1 MTKELYNDFYKR
13 HGITTHGSIDR
24 FQAIADLCKDKVLDV
39 GCGTG
44 DLSDFY
50 KGDYFGIDISS
61 VAINMAKK
69 TRRADATFLTLDA
82 TKPISEPLQNFDTIV
97 MGEFLE
103 HIKDDTEVFKN
114 IQKWTQ
120 PNARLI
126 ISVPNGDRVPDK
138 NHLREFTVPVLR
150 ARFSKLGLVK
160 FHRWIG
166 FEKRLLMTVDLGQKK
181 ENTIALSMI
190 VKNEGKGL
198 EDAVL
203 SCIEFI
209 DHISIAVDNSSEDK
223 SDKIAQRY
231 ADTFKYF
238 DWDDDFAI
246 ARNYAQEEITTKW
259 ILVIDGH
266 ELVEKYEGLE
276 EALKADVDGLMVK
289 VNMENSD
296 SFYTNRIYRS
306 YLKWIHPIHNL
317 IPMKTSKKYNGLTV
331 KHDISNGQSKKSRQI
346 RTKQRDEMMI
356 RRLKEE
362 LKNNKKSTRAIF
374 YLARWYFT
382 KGQAKKAIPLFKKYL
397 KKSTIKGEKWYCCW
411 EASICA
417 NALRKPLLAL
427 KFLKKA
433 DEFVPNRW
441 EISKQKGL
449 SYMNFE
455 HWDKAIECLTD
466 SFKEN
471 PGDFSH
477 YPEKR
482 NLPETWDQIGFCF
495 YQLGKYQQAKIAW
508 ERSIETDKEC
518 ARMKLNK
525 KRIELIDRNLII

>member
-1 MTKELYNDFYKR
+1 MTKEIYNDFYKR

-24 FQAIADLCKDKVLDV
+24 FQAIADLCKSKVLDV

-69 TRRADATFLTLDA
+69 TRRADANFLALDV
-82 TKPISEPLQNFDTIV
+82 TKSVSDPLQNFDTIV

-114 IQKWTQ
+114 IQKWTR
-120 PNARLI
+120 PNTRLI

-138 NHLREFTVPVLR
+138 NHLREFTVPELR

-160 FHRWIG
+160 FHCWEG
-166 FEKRLLMTVDLGQKK
+166 FEKRILMTVDLGQKK

-190 VKNEGKGL
+190 IKNEAVGL

-203 SCIEFI
+203 SCIEFV
-209 DHISIAVDNSSEDK
+209 DHISIAVDNASEDK
-223 SDKIAQRY
+223 SNEIAKRY
-231 ADTFKYF
+231 ADIFKYY
-238 DWDDDFAI
+238 DWSDDFAT
-246 ARNYAQEEITTKW
+246 ARNYAQEEIKTKW

-296 SFYTNRIYRS
+296 AFYTNRIYKS
-306 YLKWIHPIHNL
+306 HLKWIHPIHNL
-317 IPMKTSKKYNGLTV
+317 IPMKTSQKYKGLTI
-331 KHDISNGQSKKSRQI
+331 KHNLTKGQSKESRRI
-346 RTKQRDEMMI
+346 RTIQRDEMML

-362 LKNNKKSTRAIF
+362 LKKDKHSERAIF
-374 YLARWYFT
+374 YIARWYFT

-397 KKSTIKGEKWYCCW
+397 KKSAIKGEKWYCCW
-411 EASICA
+411 EASLCA
-417 NALRKPLLAL
+417 NALKKPLLAL
-427 KFLKKA
+427 KFLRQA
-433 DEFVPNRW
+433 NRCIPNRW
-441 EISKQKGL
+441 EISKQMGL

-455 HWDKAIECLTD
+455 HWDKAIEYLTD

-471 PGDFSH
+471 QGDFSH
-477 YPEKR
+477 YPEKKDI
-482 NLPETWDQIGFCF
+482 PETWDHIGFCF
-495 YQLGKYQQAKIAW
+495 YQLGNYVRAKIAW
-508 ERSIETDKEC
+508 ERSIETDEEC

-525 KRIELIDRNLII
+525 KRIELIDRNIII